1 MANQIHEELE
11 NGRPFQIS
19 YFALWSMNEAT
30 ELLPEYCATRFSICI
45 QTMFNSPHAHTI
57 CIQTMFNSPHA
68 HTICIQ
74 TMFNSPHAH
83 TWHTYEGESRMKAL
97 LPVVRPLVKL

>member
-45 QTMFNSPHAHTI
+45 QTMFNSPHAHT
-57 CIQTMFNSPHA
+57 
-68 HTICIQ
+68 
-74 TMFNSPHAH
+74 
-83 TWHTYEGESRMKAL
+83 WHTYEGESRMKAL